1 MGYTRNQHML
11 SQWFL
16 RNFRSDDTALSSKE
30 KRDTLMALT
39 AEQINRRQ
47 QLVATGTFNVHTLL
61 PGEEWVRAEIVD
73 VRHVLSLI
81 ALNDMQLADRLHVT
95 ERTVRKW
102 RSGETRMVFT
112 TWCCLCQVA
121 GLGSLL
127 E

>member
-1 MGYTRNQHML
+1 
-11 SQWFL
+11 
-16 RNFRSDDTALSSKE
+16 
-30 KRDTLMALT
+30 MALT
-39 AEQINRRQ
+39 LAQISRRQ
-47 QLVATGTFNVHTLL
+47 QLVATGTFNVDTLL
-61 PGEEWVRAEIVD
+61 PGKEWIRPNIAD

-81 ALNDMQLADRLHVT
+81 TLNDMQLAARLSVR

>member
-1 MGYTRNQHML
+1 
-11 SQWFL
+11 
-16 RNFRSDDTALSSKE
+16 
-30 KRDTLMALT
+30 MALT
-39 AEQINRRQ
+39 PAQISLRQ
-47 QLVATGTFNVHTLL
+47 QLAATGTFNVYTLL
-61 PGEEWVRAEIVD
+61 PGEEWVRPANAD

-81 ALNDMQLADRLHVT
+81 AMNDMLLADRLCVT

-112 TWCCLCQVA
+112 TWCCLCQLA

>member
-1 MGYTRNQHML
+1 
-11 SQWFL
+11 
-16 RNFRSDDTALSSKE
+16 
-30 KRDTLMALT
+30 MALT
-39 AEQINRRQ
+39 PAQVSCRQ
-47 QLVATGTFNVHTLL
+47 QLMATGTFNVYTLL
-61 PGEEWVRAEIVD
+61 PGEEWVRSANAD

-81 ALNDMQLADRLHVT
+81 ALNDMQLADRLCVR

-102 RSGETRMVFT
+102 RSGETRMIFT

>member
-1 MGYTRNQHML
+1 
-11 SQWFL
+11 
-16 RNFRSDDTALSSKE
+16 
-30 KRDTLMALT
+30 MALT
-39 AEQINRRQ
+39 PEQISRRQ
-47 QLVATGTFNVHTLL
+47 QLVATGTFNADTLL
-61 PGEEWVRAEIVD
+61 PGEEWTRPNIAD

-81 ALNDMQLADRLHVT
+81 TLNDIQLVDRLYVR

-102 RSGETRMVFT
+102 RKGETRMVFT

>member
-1 MGYTRNQHML
+1 
-11 SQWFL
+11 
-16 RNFRSDDTALSSKE
+16 
-30 KRDTLMALT
+30 MALT
-39 AEQINRRQ
+39 EQQINRRQ

>member
-102 RSGETRMVFT
+102 R
-112 TWCCLCQVA
+112 
-121 GLGSLL
+121 
-127 E
+127 